1 MTYFTE
7 NFKTSTFSDYQLID
21 IQIFTEK
28 QTFAQKKILL
38 KCLCKTP
45 L

>member
-21 IQIFTEK
+21 IQIFIEK
-28 QTFAQKKILL
+28 QTFDSL
-38 KCLCKTP
+38 KRRYY
-45 L
+45 